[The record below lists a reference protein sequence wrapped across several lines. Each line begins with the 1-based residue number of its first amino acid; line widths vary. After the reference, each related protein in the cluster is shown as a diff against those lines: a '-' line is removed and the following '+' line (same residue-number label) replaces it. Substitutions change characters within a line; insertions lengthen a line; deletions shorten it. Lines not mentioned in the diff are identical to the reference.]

1 MYTHEGGCHC
11 GNMRWTLTTRLA
23 AAELPVRACQCTF
36 CRKQGALGSS
46 DPAGT
51 LRFAVR
57 DPAALV
63 HYRFATR
70 TADFLVCAGCGV
82 YVGAVME
89 EGGRRYGIVNLNSFD
104 LRADLTTRPDAMD
117 YSAEDATERRA
128 RRRARWTP
136 VFGDEGGG

>member
-11 GNMRWTLTTRLA
+11 GNMRWTLTSRLA
-23 AAELPVRACQCTF
+23 AAQLPVRACQCTF

-57 DPAALV
+57 DPAALLR
-63 HYRFATR
+63 YRFATR
-70 TADFLVCAGCGV
+70 TADFLLCAGCGV

-89 EGGRRYGIVNLNSFD
+89 EGGRRYGVANRNPFD
-104 LRADLTTRPDAMD
+104 RPPDPTASPAAMD
-117 YSAEDATERRA
+117 YPAGAPPSRRPG
-128 RRRARWTP
+128 R
-136 VFGDEGGG
+136 